1 MQLPLLQSKLLSAG
15 ASTAVITDQAEADL
29 DAEAETVVSVTAGKQ
44 AWPKEMREKV
54 ATVRAALSQQPH
66 TADSLATR
74 FKRSPKVAVQSVLEA
89 LEELGMVANDCG
101 NYRLQA

>member
-1 MQLPLLQSKLLSAG
+1 M
-15 ASTAVITDQAEADL
+15 ITDQAEADL

-44 AWPKEMREKV
+44 AWPKEMREQV
-54 ATVRAALSQQPH
+54 AAVRAALSQQPH